1 MIKRAI
7 HLLYARKNKM
17 TFNDETTRRK
27 VIRGIFQIFLT
38 VALFLIL
45 YLAYS
50 HFASAVP
57 TIKPYVNDFAGVLSS
72 SQIQTLNEFLS
83 QLEGD
88 TTYEIAVV
96 ITKDTEGQDANS
108 YATAIGNEN
117 GVGQEGKENGIV
129 VLVAT
134 ESRDIYIAVGRGAES
149 IIADAEAGRIGRDN
163 AKIYFPNGQY
173 YEGIY
178 QIVEDLSTEIRKPSN
193 AVPLTALDGNLD
205 GANTP
210 DNVSLNVFWGI
221 IISIIILFTFSVVW
235 GVFRRLGEPEPEPKH
250 YGKRKVYDDDE
261 DDSSSPYV
269 PVILPS
275 SSGGFSSGSSGGGG
289 FGSFGGGSF
298 GGGGGGGKW

>member
-1 MIKRAI
+1 
-7 HLLYARKNKM
+7 M
-17 TFNDETTRRK
+17 TFNDMTRRERI
-27 VIRGIFQIFLT
+27 IRAILQFLF
-38 VALFLIL
+38 ALFVLCLFFVIIFII
-45 YLAYS
+45 YS
-50 HFASAVP
+50 SFTSAIP
-57 TIKPYVNDFAGVLSS
+57 IIKPYVNDFVGVLSS

-149 IIADAEAGRIGRDN
+149 IISDAEAGRIGRDN

-178 QIVEDLSTEIRKPSN
+178 HIVEDLSTEIRKPSN
-193 AVPLTALDGNLD
+193 AVTIVETITDKNLD

-210 DNVSLNVFWGI
+210 DNVSINVFWGI
-221 IISIIILFTFSVVW
+221 VVIIFLIFSISLILGLFRNLFS
-235 GVFRRLGEPEPEPKH
+235 EPEPKH
-250 YGKRKVYDDDE
+250 YGKRKVYDDDDE
-261 DDSSSPYV
+261 DDSSSSYIPAII
-269 PVILPS
+269 PVS
-275 SSGGFSSGSSGGGG
+275 TGGFSSGSSGGGG